1 MEGNERDIEFIYGGV
16 RFMKKIQQHVE
27 RLFQDLPETD
37 EVVQVKE
44 EIIMNLEEKA
54 QDLMEQG
61 KNEED
66 AINKTIVDFGDID
79 EIKAELQGTTTP
91 ATTKPR
97 KKTHPKLNLL
107 FSIWGSALIIALMVF
122 MNLEYS
128 PQTIWFVYPTFAI
141 LWWPLSMYFHWLKQ
155 GGRKA

>member
-1 MEGNERDIEFIYGGV
+1 
-16 RFMKKIQQHVE
+16 MKKIKQHVE

-54 QDLMEQG
+54 QDLIEQG

-66 AINKTIVDFGDID
+66 AINKTIVDLGDID
-79 EIKAELQGTTTP
+79 EIKAELQGTTQTT
-91 ATTKPR
+91 TTKPR
-97 KKTHPKLNLL
+97 KKTYPKLNLL

-122 MNLEYS
+122 INLEYS